1 MTSPSTAPSSDTATT
16 HTATA
21 HTAAG
26 RSSTPGAVRRVLARV
41 ALVAAAALVVPTVVV
56 PAPPATAAAPERC
69 RAIIHRAYVKGFDE
83 EQPAGIKASA
93 RWGWGAEL
101 DLRVTKDGKVVLVHD
116 DTLKRI
122 TGGADKR
129 AAESL
134 TYAEV
139 TAIPLKKGGRVLGL
153 WKALRVARNH
163 QAKLLLEVKRYHQHQ
178 EAWDDAGLA
187 YIARAIRQTRMSD
200 RVFVGGS
207 AQQEFQALAP
217 DLLTFHRTVP
227 RDPADAASL
236 AGLATLIQ
244 LDASRYDARLVADLR
259 GLGARV
265 ASRNAQTV
273 TAVKEAHA
281 VGLRTMQTNKG
292 YVVRKGCA
300 QAK

>member
-1 MTSPSTAPSSDTATT
+1 MGARGPIPNDMTSPSTAPSINTATSR
-16 HTATA
+16 
-21 HTAAG
+21 G
-26 RSSTPGAVRRVLARV
+26 STPGAVRRALARV
-41 ALVAAAALVVPTVVV
+41 ALVAAVALVVPTVVV
-56 PAPPATAAAPERC
+56 PAPPAAAAPERC
-69 RAIIHRAYVKGFDE
+69 RAIIHRAFFTGFDE

-129 AAESL
+129 AAETL

-139 TAIPLKKGGRVLGL
+139 TAVPLKKGGRVLGL
-153 WKALRVARNH
+153 WKALRVARNAK
-163 QAKLLLEVKRYHQHQ
+163 AKLLLEVKRYPQHQ

-187 YIARAIRQTRMSD
+187 YIARAIRQTRMND

-207 AQQEFQALAP
+207 GKTAFQALAP
-217 DLLTFHRTVP
+217 DLQTFHRTVR

-236 AGLATLIQ
+236 AAMATLIQ
-244 LDASRYDARLVADLR
+244 LDSTRYDAQLVADLR

-265 ASRNAQTV
+265 ASRNTQTV
-273 TAVKEAHA
+273 SAVKAARA

-292 YVVRKGCA
+292 YVVKKGCA
-300 QAK
+300 PAR

>member
-1 MTSPSTAPSSDTATT
+1 VTT
-16 HTATA
+16 
-21 HTAAG
+21 
-26 RSSTPGAVRRVLARV
+26 
-41 ALVAAAALVVPTVVV
+41 
-56 PAPPATAAAPERC
+56 
-69 RAIIHRAYVKGFDE
+69 
-83 EQPAGIKASA
+83 
-93 RWGWGAEL
+93 
-101 DLRVTKDGKVVLVHD
+101 DGKVVLVHD

-153 WKALRVARNH
+153 WKALRVARTAK
-163 QAKLLLEVKRYHQHQ
+163 AKLLLEVKRYHQHQ

-207 AQQEFQALAP
+207 GETAFRALAP
-217 DLLTFHRTVP
+217 DLQTFHRTVP

-236 AGLATLIQ
+236 AAMGTLIQ
-244 LDASRYDARLVADLR
+244 LDSTRYDAQLVADLR
-259 GLGARV
+259 SLGARV

-273 TAVKEAHA
+273 AAVREAHA

-292 YVVRKGCA
+292 YIVKKGCA
-300 QAK
+300 PAR